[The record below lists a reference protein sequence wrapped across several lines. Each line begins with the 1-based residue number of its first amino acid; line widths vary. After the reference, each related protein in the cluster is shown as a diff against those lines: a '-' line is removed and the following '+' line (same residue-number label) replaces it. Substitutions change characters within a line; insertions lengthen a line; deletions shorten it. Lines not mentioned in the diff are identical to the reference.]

1 MDLTSKSKLIEILRR
16 NNIFLK
22 KSLGQNFL
30 IDKNILKKIIDALEI
45 SKEDNI
51 LEVGCGVGTLTLE
64 LAKKAKKVIGVE
76 IDKRFKSILEELLK
90 DYNNVEI
97 LFEDVLKLDL
107 SRIIN
112 LPYKLVGN
120 LPYYISGS
128 FLGEYFQKGPYA
140 HLMVI
145 MLQKEMA
152 ERLTS
157 SPGSKKYSP
166 LSILLHITYSYEI
179 ISKVSPSCFF
189 PAPEVESVVLKLKF
203 NPKLDKIYNKEFF
216 FKLIKESFNQRRK
229 FLLNNLERA
238 FPSIDWKYVFTELNI
253 DGKIRAE
260 ELSPEGYITLSNKA
274 FNLWKS

>member
-1 MDLTSKSKLIEILRR
+1 NCSPAPA
-16 NNIFLK
+16 
-22 KSLGQNFL
+22 G
-30 IDKNILKKIIDALEI
+30 
-45 SKEDNI
+45 
-51 LEVGCGVGTLTLE
+51 
-64 LAKKAKKVIGVE
+64 
-76 IDKRFKSILEELLK
+76 FKHRAAEGR
-90 DYNNVEI
+90 Y
-97 LFEDVLKLDL
+97 
-107 SRIIN
+107 
-112 LPYKLVGN
+112 
-120 LPYYISGS
+120 
-128 FLGEYFQKGPYA
+128 
-140 HLMVI
+140 
-145 MLQKEMA
+145 QKEMA